1 MSARFWHCEILEIKL
16 PAVGWAGRLDSLTEY
31 APETR
36 ASSSVCLPGLEK
48 AIALSAERE
57 T

>member
-16 PAVGWAGRLDSLTEY
+16 PAVGWAGHLDSLTEY